1 MSSVWNFSFGISI
14 RVFYIFSTSSRVH
27 ISRLRNQ
34 PCDVLHLALYLKTV
48 GGGGGVWTIHVPY
61 WNSQPF
67 GIRDSGL
74 LYTWDKEI
82 NSNMHEITRSTFDD
96 HAANS
101 IYVLCFKTS
110 AHFRILSISLLVV
123 KVNPYFNW
131 IILSYTVC
139 KWLKYSIGGSKR
151 VLWEPPSPILHKWNK
166 TKGDKH
172 LYNWYIFHYYVYTCY
187 MYV

>member
-1 MSSVWNFSFGISI
+1 MRWICFRMEFFFRYLDTSFLHFQYIVTRTHFQTSFS
-14 RVFYIFSTSSRVH
+14 Y
-27 ISRLRNQ
+27 NQ
-34 PCDVLHLALYLKTV
+34 PCDVLHLAPCFVFCKTV

-82 NSNMHEITRSTFDD
+82 NSNMHQITRSTFDD
-96 HAANS
+96 HAAYS
-101 IYVLCFKTS
+101 IHVLCFKTS

-131 IILSYTVC
+131 IILSYKVC

-151 VLWEPPSPILHKWNK
+151 VLWDPPPHF
-166 TKGDKH
+166 T
-172 LYNWYIFHYYVYTCY
+172 
-187 MYV
+187 